1 MFKGD
6 DIMHFTG
13 TVYRNPYWPTFPL
26 LQITQ
31 GCTHNKCKF
40 CTMYRDVPFKV
51 QPMEWIEQDLQEIAS
66 IAPDATTI
74 QLLSANPLALTYDK
88 LAPILEMINK
98 YLPKME
104 YIYAATRVTDIKNK
118 TVEQLKSLK
127 DMGLR
132 EISLGIES
140 GDDRTLERI
149 NKGYTSADIL
159 EQCHKL
165 EQAGIDYWMTFLN
178 GVAGREHS
186 NEHAVN
192 SAKIFS
198 QCKPMLVGTGGLTLF
213 PGTPLLEEAKR
224 GEFDPLSEKE
234 MLTELKTFVEN
245 LTCDCSFITHHT
257 VSGKSLTGPDFLKR
271 KDNII
276 KSLEHE
282 IEHGDMDRLAAI
294 RQNKRSL

>member
-1 MFKGD
+1 
-6 DIMHFTG
+6 MHFTG

>member
-1 MFKGD
+1 
-6 DIMHFTG
+6 
-13 TVYRNPYWPTFPL
+13 
-26 LQITQ
+26 
-31 GCTHNKCKF
+31 
-40 CTMYRDVPFKV
+40 MYRDVPFKM

-66 IAPDATTI
+66 IVPNARTI
-74 QLLSANPLALTYDK
+74 QLLSANPLAMTYEK
-88 LAPILEMINK
+88 LAPIIEMINR

-104 YIYAATRVTDIKNK
+104 YIYAATRVTDIRNK

-127 DMGLR
+127 EMGLR

-165 EQAGIDYWMTFLN
+165 EDAGIDYWMTFLN

-186 NEHAVN
+186 HDHAVH

-198 QCKPMLVGTGGLTLF
+198 QCKPMVVGTGGLTLF
-213 PGTPLLEEAKR
+213 PGTPLLEEAQK

-234 MLTELKTFVEN
+234 MLIELKTFVEN
-245 LTCDCSFITHHT
+245 LTCDCKFITHHT
-257 VSGKSLTGPDFLKR
+257 VSGKNLTGPDFLKR
-271 KDNII
+271 KESII
-276 KSLEHE
+276 SALDHE
-282 IEHGDMDRLAAI
+282 IEHGDLDAMAAI
-294 RQNKRSL
+294 RGRKRSL